1 MEKKRASIAIV
12 TGASSGIGREFVR
25 QIAESYRSI
34 SEIWVIARREE
45 ELLRLQE
52 ELKEKTL
59 IRTLPMDLS
68 EKDSCGELSR
78 LLRKERPVIRIL
90 VNSAGLGHAGKLEQQ
105 NIDEVLSIVDV
116 NCRALTAVT
125 MACLPY
131 FRKGSRIIQ
140 MDSGSAF
147 LPQPGFAAYAASK
160 AYVLSLS
167 RALKEELR
175 DRRISVTAVCP
186 GPVKTD
192 FFAAGGIELNPVKRL
207 FLIKPER
214 VVRKALFDAEKGRA
228 VSICGGSM
236 KLVKAASGILPQGVM
251 TRLSAM
257 LFSF

>member
-12 TGASSGIGREFVR
+12 TGASSGMGREFVR
-25 QIAESYRSI
+25 QIAESYHSI
-34 SEIWVIARREE
+34 SEIWVIARREQALL
-45 ELLRLQE
+45 ELQD
-52 ELKEKTL
+52 ELKEKTT
-59 IRTLPMDLS
+59 IRTLPMDLA
-68 EKDSCGELSR
+68 EKDACTELAA
-78 LLRKERPVIRIL
+78 LLKKDKPVI
-90 VNSAGLGHAGKLEQQ
+90 GKLETQDVDQ
-105 NIDEVLSIVDV
+105 ILNMIDV

-125 MACLPY
+125 MTCLPY
-131 FRKGSRIIQ
+131 FRKGSRILQ

-167 RALKEELR
+167 RAMKEELR
-175 DRRISVTAVCP
+175 SRQISVTAVCP

-192 FFAAGGIELNPVKRL
+192 FFATGGIKLNPVKRL

-214 VVRKALFDAEKGRA
+214 VVRKALFDAEKGKA
-228 VSICGGSM
+228 VSISGGSM
-236 KLVKAASGILPQGVM
+236 KLVRAASGVLPQGLM

>member
-12 TGASSGIGREFVR
+12 TGASSGMGREFVR

-34 SEIWVIARREE
+34 SEIWVIARREQA
-45 ELLRLQE
+45 LLTLQE
-52 ELKEKTL
+52 ELKDKTT
-59 IRTLPMDLS
+59 IRTLPMDLA
-68 EKDSCGELSR
+68 EKDACAELAA
-78 LLRKERPVIRIL
+78 LLKKEKPVLRIL
-90 VNSAGLGHAGKLEQQ
+90 VNSAGLGHAGKLETQDVDQ
-105 NIDEVLSIVDV
+105 ILNMIDV

-125 MACLPY
+125 MTCLPY
-131 FRKGSRIIQ
+131 FRKGSRILQ

-175 DRRISVTAVCP
+175 SRQISVTAVCP

-192 FFAAGGIELNPVKRL
+192 FFATGGIKLNPVKRL

-214 VVRKALFDAEKGRA
+214 VVRKALFDAERA
-228 VSICGGSM
+228 RPYPSP
-236 KLVKAASGILPQGVM
+236 AAV
-251 TRLSAM
+251 
-257 LFSF
+257 